1 MSHKKRITLLIIV
14 LIILT
19 AGYFVYPL
27 ISPLFIDKKVSE
39 APLVNTVKNNVSE
52 TNMNMASST
61 NPTAISLQ
69 GNFVGFDRIHT
80 GTGTVNVTMQEDSH
94 IIRFEPDFSVQNGPD
109 LYVGLGKDGKYI
121 EGSEIALLKGNIGS
135 QNYVVNTKFDTEK
148 YNEVWIWCKQF
159 STPFARAVLQVID

>member
-1 MSHKKRITLLIIV
+1 MKKQIIIWAIVVFV
-14 LIILT
+14 LVV
-19 AGYFVYPL
+19 GYFVYPL

-39 APLVNTVKNNVSE
+39 APLVNTVKNNMSE

-61 NPTAISLQ
+61 SSTAISLR

-94 IIRFEPDFSVQNGPD
+94 IIRFESDFSVQNGPD

-121 EGSEIALLKGNIGS
+121 EGSEISLLKGNIGS
-135 QNYVVNTKFDTEK
+135 QNYVVDEKFDTEK
-148 YNEVWIWCKQF
+148 YNEIWIWCKQF
-159 STPFARAVLQVID
+159 STPFARATLSVTDNQ